1 MSRITSVFY
10 GTKMLSVLKM
20 KKKQIEIE
28 HLKKMDVDFCFRFV
42 SLTCVVMLVVYRLF
56 AQSCN

>member
-1 MSRITSVFY
+1 
-10 GTKMLSVLKM
+10 M
-20 KKKQIEIE
+20 KKKKTQIAIE

-56 AQSCN
+56 TQSCN